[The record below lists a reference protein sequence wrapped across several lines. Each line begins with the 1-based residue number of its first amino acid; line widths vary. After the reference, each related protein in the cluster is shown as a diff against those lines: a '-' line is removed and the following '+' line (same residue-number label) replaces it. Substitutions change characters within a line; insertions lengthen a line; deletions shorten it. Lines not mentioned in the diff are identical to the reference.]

1 MIKEISPEPFKVQT
15 TPDYLFKNTLLKST
29 SWRTY
34 GFQNQ
39 MFKNLKTEGRKKP
52 KSELLILDF
61 MASNITISKS
71 SIVLFINDF

>member
-39 MFKNLKTEGRKKP
+39 MLKNLKTEGRKKP
-52 KSELLILDF
+52 KSELLNKDLLVNNF
-61 MASNITISKS
+61 TITSLA
-71 SIVLFINDF
+71 LFYQ